1 MFYVNNLDARQSRQ
15 ANDSASIVKRAKERF
30 HNSEMQR
37 KRSKKPNKN
46 AAIIER
52 V

>member
-1 MFYVNNLDARQSRQ
+1 MFYVINLDVRQSRQ
-15 ANDSASIVKRAKERF
+15 ANDSASIVKRVKERDF
-30 HNSEMQR
+30 EIR
-37 KRSKKPNKN
+37 N

>member
-1 MFYVNNLDARQSRQ
+1 MFYVNNLDVRQSRS
-15 ANDSASIVKRAKERF
+15 ANDSASILKRVKKDFAIAKCER
-30 HNSEMQR
+30 R
-37 KRSKKPNKN
+37 NKN